1 MPCTLGRFHGSIA
14 LLFYRLSS
22 ICDRHT
28 RSSAQEGRSVTEPM
42 RVITKAILKEM
53 TTVAGITLL
62 GLVVLVLLQ
71 QAVRLADL
79 ITKQGVSPLAIAPI
93 LALALPALVVTIF
106 PVCSLMAPA
115 ITLSRFAADSE
126 LLALRATGYSFYQL
140 LTPVLGL
147 GVFMGVVTAVLVLE
161 VIPHANFLARQLVFD
176 AVSTSLQLRVQER
189 VFQSPLPGLVV
200 YVERIN
206 QNNGQLE
213 GVLIADSRTP
223 ESTTI
228 FASEAEILP
237 DFAGMR
243 VVVKMRNGSLLR
255 REGEQS
261 FQQATFEGYSFVI
274 DVGNPWDGA
283 ELSRKR
289 VREMTL
295 GEIGQQMQMLKV
307 SGGSNLRAL
316 VEWHKRVALPVS
328 CFVLVCVGA
337 PIGGLNR
344 RTGRLGGF
352 AISAAG
358 LLLYYI
364 VVTGGSSLAETGA
377 ISPLIGVW
385 GPNVL
390 VVAVAVYLV
399 LTANGNHLFVG
410 SKHRAVRT
418 HELSP

>member
-1 MPCTLGRFHGSIA
+1 
-14 LLFYRLSS
+14 
-22 ICDRHT
+22 
-28 RSSAQEGRSVTEPM
+28 M

-53 TTVAGITLL
+53 ATVAGITLL

-71 QAVRLADL
+71 QAVRLTDL
-79 ITKQGVSPLAIAPI
+79 ITKQGVSPLSIAPI

-115 ITLSRFAADSE
+115 ITLSRLATDSE

-140 LTPVLGL
+140 LTPILGL
-147 GVFMGVVTAVLVLE
+147 GVFMGVGTAVLVLE

-176 AVSTSLQLRVQER
+176 AVSTSLQLRVRER

-200 YVERIN
+200 YVERIDE
-206 QNNGQLE
+206 NNGQLE

-223 ESTTI
+223 EATTI

-261 FQQATFEGYSFVI
+261 LQQATFERYSFVI
-274 DVGNPWDGA
+274 EVGNPWDGM

-295 GEIGQQMQMLKV
+295 GEVWQQVQTLRV
-307 SGGSNLRAL
+307 SGVSHLRAL

-328 CFVLVCVGA
+328 CMVLVFVGA

-352 AISAAG
+352 ALSAG
-358 LLLYYI
+358 SLLLYYI
-364 VVTGGSSLAETGA
+364 IVTASSSLAETGA
-377 ISPLIGVW
+377 ISPLLGVW

-390 VVAVAVYLV
+390 VVAVAVSLV
-399 LTANGNHLFVG
+399 LTANGWQPFSQ
-410 SKHRAVRT
+410 SKPLAIAPHK
-418 HELSP
+418 SSQ